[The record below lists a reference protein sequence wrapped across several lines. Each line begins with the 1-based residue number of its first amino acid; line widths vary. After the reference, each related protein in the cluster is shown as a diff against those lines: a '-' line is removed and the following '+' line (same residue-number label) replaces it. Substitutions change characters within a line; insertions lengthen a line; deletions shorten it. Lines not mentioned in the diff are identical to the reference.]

1 MKIPRIMIAA
11 PKSGSGKTLVTCALL
26 GALKR
31 AGKDPIAFKCGP
43 DYIDPMFHRT
53 VQKIPAENLDT
64 FFLGDAGT
72 RELFADIASAHE
84 IAVIEGVMGLYD
96 GMGTESDK
104 GSAYDVARATDTPV
118 ILVVDVHG
126 MARSM
131 LALIKGFLDYDTA
144 HLIKGVILNRITKN
158 FYDSIKAVLAKE
170 LEVPVIGYFP
180 ERKDI
185 HLESRHLG
193 LQLPDEIADLN
204 HQLEE
209 AAVQFT
215 ETAGLEK
222 LLEIA
227 GDADEIE
234 TAKKADGSADS
245 GKDAPVLAV
254 ARDEA
259 FCFYYEANFRLLRSL
274 GVKIRE
280 FSPLHDKELPPEAD
294 GILLGGGYPELYAK
308 ELSENAS
315 MLESIRS
322 AIEKGVPSLAECGG
336 FMYLHEYMADPE
348 GNVYPMTGAIKG
360 STEYKGRLVRFG
372 YVNICEKQP
381 VFIKEGSIIRAHEF
395 HYYDS
400 DNNGDA
406 CTAVKPS
413 TGKNWDCAHEGE
425 DHFWGFAHLYYMSNP
440 GFAEHFV
447 KVMKERKAA
456 ENG

>member
-1 MKIPRIMIAA
+1 MSVLQIKKGSVMKIPRIMIAA

-26 GALKR
+26 GALKK

-72 RELFADIASAHE
+72 RELFADIASAHD

-104 GSAYDVARATDTPV
+104 GSAYDVARVTDTPV

-144 HLIKGVILNRITKN
+144 RLIKGVILNRITKG
-158 FYDSIKAVLAKE
+158 FYESIKNVLAAE

-227 GDADEIE
+227 GNAPEIDL
-234 TAKKADGSADS
+234 KKPTDKVSADS
-245 GKDAPVLAV
+245 DNEAPVLAV

-274 GVKIRE
+274 GVRIRE
-280 FSPLHDKELPPEAD
+280 FSPLHDKELPADAD
-294 GILLGGGYPELYAK
+294 GILLGGGYPELYAR
-308 ELSENAS
+308 ELSENTS
-315 MLESIRS
+315 MRESIKA
-322 AIEKGVPSLAECGG
+322 AIKNGVPSLAECGG
-336 FMYLHEYMADPE
+336 FMYLHEYMSDPE
-348 GNVYPMTGAIKG
+348 GNVYPMVGVIKG

-400 DNNGDA
+400 DNNGD
-406 CTAVKPS
+406 
-413 TGKNWDCAHEGE
+413 
-425 DHFWGFAHLYYMSNP
+425 
-440 GFAEHFV
+440 
-447 KVMKERKAA
+447 
-456 ENG
+456 